1 MRCSVVIYCRDIIII
16 CLLTCASPLLVAQPS
31 STTQDNQEDVFY
43 RELVEQWVI
52 VNATE
57 SASRARSN
65 ANMAFIPLLSR
76 ALSADVE
83 LSVNFSSLLT
93 GLFEVYPPDSS
104 FRILTW
110 ELLITDN
117 HVRHFGVIQQRKS
130 PRPLL
135 PLFDASDM
143 HSYRTK
149 EVLSRNNWFGQVYYN
164 ISTIAGSNDG
174 HYLLMG
180 HDRKDSL
187 SDFKILDVLVIK
199 DGDVRFGAPQF
210 VYPPDMPIVAEGD
223 VASQDSLTTRLFFE
237 HKEGTTVRISVD
249 ESSKTITYSHLSP
262 IHRSAKETL
271 YNYVPDGTD
280 AGFRWNGA
288 HWEWIPDPS
297 AILPT
302 D

>member
-1 MRCSVVIYCRDIIII
+1 MRSSVVTYCRSIVII
-16 CLLTCASPLLVAQPS
+16 CLLTCVSPLVAQPP
-31 STTQDNQEDVFY
+31 TTIQDNQEGGFH
-43 RELVEQWVI
+43 RQLAEQWALL
-52 VNATE
+52 NATE
-57 SASRARSN
+57 STSEARSN
-65 ANMAFIPLLSR
+65 ANKSFIPLLAR
-76 ALSADVE
+76 ALSEDVE
-83 LSVNFSSLLT
+83 LSINFSSLLA

-117 HVRHFGVIQQRKS
+117 HVRHFGVIQQRKNPTS
-130 PRPLL
+130 LL

-164 ISTIAGSNDG
+164 ISTIAESNDG

-180 HDRKDSL
+180 YDRKDSL
-187 SDFKILDVLVIK
+187 SDFKILDMLVIK

-223 VASQDSLTTRLFFE
+223 VASHDSLTTRLFFE
-237 HKEGTTVRISVD
+237 HKEGTTVRLSVD